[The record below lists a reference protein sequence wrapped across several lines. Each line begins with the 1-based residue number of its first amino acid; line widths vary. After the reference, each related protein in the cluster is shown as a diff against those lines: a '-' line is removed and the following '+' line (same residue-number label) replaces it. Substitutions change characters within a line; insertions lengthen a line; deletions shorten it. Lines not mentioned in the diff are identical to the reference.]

1 MKNKRLKRSKFLKKY
16 LPLTIIVL
24 LVTGFLLYSKSRGE
38 TTEMSFGAKTTS
50 DIESAQSD
58 FNGGTAEGGNKS
70 SDNTT
75 SEDQGTAVITDTGGI
90 ASSNTNSPRKSNT
103 GEITVYQPLNNMLV
117 KSGQEISGTSTLP
130 SIQYRLIDSE
140 SGVIATGSLKVVN
153 GNFSGTLSF
162 STNANEGRLDIFAI
176 RADASEYSVIEIP
189 VRYST

>member
-140 SGVIATGSLKVVN
+140 SGV
-153 GNFSGTLSF
+153 GTLSF